1 MGQLD
6 AGDVSTSNTCCI
18 LCTGLSNRTKST
30 RPGGSRT
37 SSDRRSAHPAL
48 ARAAAG
54 LSLISVV
61 L

>member
-1 MGQLD
+1 MRPVLAYLD
-6 AGDVSTSNTCCI
+6 LSGETGT
-18 LCTGLSNRTKST
+18 LCTGLSNRTIST

-37 SSDRRSAHPAL
+37 SLDHRSAHQAL
-48 ARAAAG
+48 AKVAAS